1 MHARIR
7 YDIVKLVTLIWSK
20 TTSVRTWLA
29 ATQEWFIAAAP
40 AKAVARIVKALTRS
54 FFGL

>member
-1 MHARIR
+1 VE
-7 YDIVKLVTLIWSK
+7 D
-20 TTSVRTWLA
+20 TSNLQTWLA

-40 AKAVARIVKALTRS
+40 AKDVARIAKALIRS